1 MLYQL
6 SYVGNPPT
14 VAALRAASTRFG
26 LRLELR
32 ERPPELS
39 AQLFDFDQDGEKTL
53 VSELPERVTLALE
66 ELV

>member
-1 MLYQL
+1 VLYQL

-14 VAALRAASTRFG
+14 VAALRQASAGFG
-26 LRLELR
+26 LRFELG
-32 ERPPELS
+32 ERPAELP
-39 AQLFDFDQDGEKTL
+39 AQLLDLDQDGQETL